1 MAIPLTKSGRQ
12 NPTPCLPM
20 PAWTSLVDGWV
31 LFFCGNTVR
40 RPEHPLGKLLGD
52 LLVRLP
58 SASGNTADP
67 ARRIPFSS
75 GKVFSGMSHVHIA
88 NHPDIYEILRH
99 FLGELLF
106 SSMPRCRIYP
116 GMPLRW

>member
-1 MAIPLTKSGRQ
+1 MAIPLTKSGQ
-12 NPTPCLPM
+12 AKIPM
-20 PAWTSLVDGWV
+20 
-31 LFFCGNTVR
+31 
-40 RPEHPLGKLLGD
+40 GKLLGD

-58 SASGNTADP
+58 SASGNTAAP

-99 FLGELLF
+99 FF
-106 SSMPRCRIYP
+106 WASCCSVAR
-116 GMPLRW
+116 